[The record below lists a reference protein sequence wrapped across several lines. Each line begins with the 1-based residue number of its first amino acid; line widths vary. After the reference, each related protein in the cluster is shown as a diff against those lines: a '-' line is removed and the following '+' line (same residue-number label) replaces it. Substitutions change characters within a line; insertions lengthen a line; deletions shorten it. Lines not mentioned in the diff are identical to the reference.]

1 MVVSPTDN
9 MNPPKRLRT
18 TEHEEEE
25 EEEEEKP
32 SEEQQGEEG
41 RRGVDV
47 VGDRLIL
54 PHTDYRDIRQIVINL
69 GIYRSTSELLTLGV
83 YQIA

>member
-18 TEHEEEE
+18 TEH